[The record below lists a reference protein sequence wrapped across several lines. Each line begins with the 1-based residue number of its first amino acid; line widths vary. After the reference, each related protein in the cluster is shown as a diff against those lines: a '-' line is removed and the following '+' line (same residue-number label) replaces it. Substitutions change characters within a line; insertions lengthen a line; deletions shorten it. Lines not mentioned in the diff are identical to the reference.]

1 MNKRTSQVA
10 YQTVE
15 TRNVVLDQLQEEGQA
30 INTET
35 TQPLLITI
43 KETMKQLRV
52 SRSMMNS
59 LIKREGL
66 PVHRFGRRVLIDPEE
81 LRPWLTQ
88 RRQAS

>member
-1 MNKRTSQVA
+1 MHKRMSQVT
-10 YQTVE
+10 QTAD
-15 TRNVVLDQLQEEGQA
+15 TRNVALDQLQVESQVV
-30 INTET
+30 NTEN
-35 TQPLLITI
+35 TQLLLITI
-43 KETMKQLRV
+43 KEAMQRLRI

-88 RRQAS
+88 RRAS

>member
-1 MNKRTSQVA
+1 MHKRTSQVT
-10 YQTVE
+10 QTAD
-15 TRNVVLDQLQEEGQA
+15 TRNVALDQLQVESQVM
-30 INTET
+30 NTEN

-43 KETMKQLRV
+43 KETMQRLRI

-59 LIKREGL
+59 LIKREGS

-88 RRQAS
+88 RRAS

>member
-1 MNKRTSQVA
+1 MQ
-10 YQTVE
+10 
-15 TRNVVLDQLQEEGQA
+15 
-30 INTET
+30 IET

-43 KETMKQLRV
+43 KETMNQLRV

-81 LRPWLTQ
+81 LRPWLAQ

>member
-1 MNKRTSQVA
+1 MHKRTSQVS
-10 YQTVE
+10 QKVE
-15 TRNVVLDQLQEEGQA
+15 TRNVALDQLQVERQA
-30 INTET
+30 MNTEN

-43 KETMKQLRV
+43 KETMERLRV

-88 RRQAS
+88 RRAS